1 MRLSQCLL
9 SAAFLYGSAHAFI
22 PYRFKVKT
30 APSGSDSDGLDRRF
44 VPVKLLSGDI
54 SLDDKYGTD
63 SHDDDLL
70 SLDTKDT
77 HARRDNI
84 YKVVLADKPT
94 SPNTVALHQ
103 DGLDYSYF
111 ATVNVGTP
119 GQPVWMMLDT
129 GGANTWVFGE
139 DCTAKPCQMHNTFGE
154 DSSSTVKTT
163 TDKFQVG
170 YGSGN
175 VSGILVTDHLAIAGI
190 NVEMTFGLAR
200 EATDDFINYPIDG
213 ILGLGRSNDTSMG
226 RSPFMDLVAK
236 QGDLEKNIVSFH
248 LSRSSDGARDGTVTF
263 GGVDTTKFTGDIAY
277 TVVADSSIHWSIPLD
292 DVNVNGKDLG
302 FKNKFAIIDTGTS
315 YSLLPPEDAAA
326 VHALIPGS
334 KQISDENYIL
344 PCDSTADVQFTFSG
358 KSYSMSPKDYIGARL
373 EDGDGCIS
381 TIIAQAVF
389 GDDVWI
395 LGDTFLKNV
404 YVVFDFDQDRI
415 GFAELTHPPTTQS
428 TTTTTAG
435 VAAPTDTF
443 STEGAGS
450 GSDSSESTDTTD
462 SAAASSPSET
472 HSEFKGAGIT
482 KFSVPNYYWAA
493 LAGLLYLYYL

>member
-9 SAAFLYGSAHAFI
+9 SAAFLYGSANAFI

-30 APSGSDSDGLDRRF
+30 APSGSDSENDSLDRRF

-54 SLDDKYGTD
+54 SLDYEEATD
-63 SHDDDLL
+63 THDDELL
-70 SLDTKDT
+70 SLDIKNTRV
-77 HARRDNI
+77 RRDNI

-139 DCTAKPCQMHNTFGE
+139 DCTAEPCRMHNTFGE
-154 DSSSTVKTT
+154 DSSSTVKMTK
-163 TDKFQVG
+163 DKFQVG

-175 VSGILVTDHLAIAGI
+175 VSGVLVTDHLAIAGI

-226 RSPFMDLVAK
+226 RAPFMDLVAE

-248 LSRSSDGARDGTVTF
+248 LSRNSDGARDGTVTF

-277 TVVADSSIHWSIPLD
+277 TDVANSSIHWSIPLD
-292 DVNVNGKDLG
+292 EASVNGVNCG
-302 FKNKFAIIDTGTS
+302 FKDKFAIIDTGTS
-315 YSLLPPEDAAA
+315 YSLLPPKDAAA

-334 KQISDENYIL
+334 KQVSDENYIL

-358 KSYSMSPKDYIGARL
+358 KSYPMSPKDYIGARL
-373 EDGDGCIS
+373 EGGDGCIS

-404 YVVFDFDQDRI
+404 YAVFDFDHDRI
-415 GFAELTHPPTTQS
+415 GFAELTHPPTPQ
-428 TTTTTAG
+428 TTTTTAAG

-443 STEGAGS
+443 ATESTVS
-450 GSDSSESTDTTD
+450 GSTESTDSTD
-462 SAAASSPSET
+462 SAAASNPTET
-472 HSEFKGAGIT
+472 HSEFKGSGT
-482 KFSVPNYYWAA
+482 TFSVSNIYWPA
-493 LAGLLYLYYL
+493 LAGLVYLYYL

>member
-9 SAAFLYGSAHAFI
+9 SAAFLYGYTNAFI
-22 PYRFKVKT
+22 PYQFKIKT
-30 APSGSDSDGLDRRF
+30 APSGSGSDSLDRRF
-44 VPVKLLSGDI
+44 VPLKLLAGDI
-54 SLDDKYGTD
+54 SLTDEEDTD
-63 SHDDDLL
+63 SHSDDLL
-70 SLDTKDT
+70 SLDIKDT
-77 HARRDNI
+77 HVRRDNI

-111 ATVNVGTP
+111 ATVNIGTP

-139 DCTAKPCQMHNTFGE
+139 DCTAKPCKMHNTFGE

-163 TDKFQVG
+163 TDTFEVG
-170 YGSGN
+170 YGSGK

-190 NVEMTFGLAR
+190 NVEMMFGLAR

-226 RSPFMDLVAK
+226 RPPFMDVVAK
-236 QGDLEKNIVSFH
+236 QADLEKNIVSFH
-248 LSRSSDGARDGTVTF
+248 LSRSADGARDGTVTF

-277 TVVADSSIHWSIPLD
+277 TDVANSSIHWTIPLD
-292 DVNVNGKDLG
+292 DASVNGEDLG
-302 FKNKFAIIDTGTS
+302 FKDKFAIIDTGTS
-315 YSLLPPEDAAA
+315 YSLLPPKDAAA
-326 VHALIPGS
+326 VHALIPDS

-344 PCDSTADVQFTFSG
+344 PCDSTAEVEFVFSG
-358 KSYSMSPKDYIGARL
+358 KRYSMSPRDYIGAHL
-373 EDGDGCIS
+373 EDSDKCIS

-404 YVVFDFDQDRI
+404 YAVFDFDHDRI
-415 GFAELTHPPTTQS
+415 GFAELTRPPTIHT

-435 VAAPTDTF
+435 VAAPTDTLT
-443 STEGAGS
+443 TEGAGS
-450 GSDSSESTDTTD
+450 NTSESAETTD
-462 SAAASSPSET
+462 SAAVSSPSET
-472 HSEFKGAGIT
+472 QSEFTGAGT
-482 KFSVPNYYWAA
+482 TTFRVPSYYCWVYA
-493 LAGLLYLYYL
+493 